1 MKSVLAEKL
10 LSICLVDRELSGSYD
25 IVTNTVGI
33 DNLTEEQ
40 RTQVEEELMKH
51 FEFSEISW
59 IELPSGLDQDGNPI
73 VVKTVKISDSKNS
86 DYSGKVGY
94 VYRIVFTPV
103 MYDPADLHTPIKDG
117 GVIAPLLIDPLTMLP
132 KRSVTIE
139 WLPEFPQDIDNPQTW
154 EDQKKIV
161 RDKLEAILENPH
173 EYTPQGHRGCLLRFT
188 AR

>member
-10 LSICLVDRELSGSYD
+10 LSICLVDGELPDSYD
-25 IVTNTVGI
+25 IVASTFGI
-33 DNLTEEQ
+33 DTLTEEQ

-51 FEFSEISW
+51 FEFSEIVW
-59 IELPSGLDQDGNPI
+59 MKLPAELGEDGERI
-73 VVKTVKISDSKNS
+73 LASTRKITNS
-86 DYSGKVGY
+86 ADPKYPGKVGH
-94 VYRIVFTPV
+94 VYNMTFTPI

-117 GVIAPLLIDPLTMLP
+117 GVIAPLLIDPLAMLP

-173 EYTPQGHRGCLLRFT
+173 EYTPQGHRGCLLRFA